1 MIIKGAS
8 RAAPA
13 KLAKHLE
20 REDTNERVEALEFR
34 DVPLEDL
41 EHALRHMQMLT
52 AGTRGYKG
60 LYHANIDPHADYPM
74 TREQWERC
82 ADVLEQE
89 LGFEG
94 QPRVIVLHKKEG
106 REHIHV
112 VWARTDVET
121 MTLRSDAFT
130 YGKHERASA
139 RLEEEFGH
147 EHVPGKW
154 YKRDMEQELPM
165 AELNHAEWQQ
175 MERSQLDPRE
185 RKAEITGLYERADN
199 GQAFQNAL
207 EDAGYLL
214 ARGDRRAI
222 VVVDIAGEVHS
233 LNRQVTSAKAKEIR
247 EKIADIDMS
256 ALPDVNAARELQEQ
270 RRDARNSAKGR
281 ADAEEGRTETPEID
295 RGPDGADQSQK
306 RDAPAQ
312 DAPPILAPEDPALME
327 ASAELE
333 QNHERRR
340 EYFEQDWEKRIARE
354 MDLVNRQIRER
365 REIERKTDWKE
376 MEGKSGFERF
386 DHKLK
391 DRLDRKR
398 VRDRHDE
405 RQAREKE
412 RDARD
417 AERREARMEELL
429 RDRERHR
436 DKMERTFEREHQ
448 QLEEMHRRDQ
458 ERARQQEL
466 DRARDPSPP
475 DFDPSGDRPP
485 DRGGGYDR

>member
-1 MIIKGAS
+1 MIIKGKS
-8 RAAPA
+8 RARP
-13 KLAKHLE
+13 KGLAKHLE
-20 REDTNERVEALEFR
+20 RTDTNERVDLLQVDFSPTDNLEEALC
-34 DVPLEDL
+34 DMQ
-41 EHALRHMQMLT
+41 ALCL
-52 AGTRGYKG
+52 GTQGKNG
-60 LYHANIDPHADYPM
+60 LYHANIDPHSDYPM
-74 TREQWERC
+74 TKEQWFRA

-94 QPRVIVLHKKEG
+94 QPRAIILHQKDG

-112 VWARTDVET
+112 VWARTDLDT
-121 MTLRSDAFT
+121 MTLRPDSFT

-154 YKRDMEQELPM
+154 HKRDPEHELPM
-165 AELNHAEWQQ
+165 ADYNHAEWQQ
-175 MERSQLDPRE
+175 SERSGLDAVE
-185 RKAEITGLYERADN
+185 RKAEITALYEQSDN
-199 GQAFQNAL
+199 GQSFQNAL
-207 EDAGYLL
+207 EDRGYVL
-214 ARGDRRAI
+214 ANGDKRVF
-222 VVVDIAGEVHS
+222 VVVDIAGHVHS
-233 LNRQVTSAKAKEIR
+233 LNRQITSAKAKEIR
-247 EKIADIDMS
+247 EKIADIDP
-256 ALPDVNAARELQEQ
+256 AHLPDVNEAREQQEQ
-270 RRDARNSAKGR
+270 RLDARRSASGR
-281 ADAEEGRTETPEID
+281 EDAEARQHGTV
-295 RGPDGADQSQK
+295 
-306 RDAPAQ
+306 DAPDLSQVTSEPAQ
-312 DAPPILAPEDPALME
+312 PAKDALPVLAPDDPALAE
-327 ASAELE
+327 ARAELD
-333 QNHERRR
+333 QNHARRR

-354 MDLVNRQIRER
+354 MDLVNRQIREQ

-386 DHKLK
+386 DHKLR
-391 DRLDRKR
+391 DRLDRRR

-417 AERREARMEELL
+417 EDRREARMEELL
-429 RDRERHR
+429 RDKERHR

-466 DRARDPSPP
+466 DRARDPNPP
-475 DFDPSGDRPP
+475 DFDPSGDRPL